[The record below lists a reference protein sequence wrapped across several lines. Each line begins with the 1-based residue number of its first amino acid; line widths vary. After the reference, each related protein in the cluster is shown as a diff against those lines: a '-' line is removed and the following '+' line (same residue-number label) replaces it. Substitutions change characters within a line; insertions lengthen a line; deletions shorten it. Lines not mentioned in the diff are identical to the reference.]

1 MRLGLSQKQFNSI
14 IKRSQ
19 RLSPRQC
26 CEGGVV
32 SIRIYRAFYGP
43 VGVRCECD
51 KCGRYGEMQTIT
63 EFITSGERAGTPVTE
78 RSLIRGIRKA
88 VRSWNK

>member
-1 MRLGLSQKQFNSI
+1 MRLDLSRNQFNSI

-32 SIRIYRAFYGP
+32 SIRIYRAIYGP

-51 KCGRYGEMQTIT
+51 KCGRCGEMHSITDYISTGNTI
-63 EFITSGERAGTPVTE
+63 GTPVTE
-78 RSLIRGIRKA
+78 RSIIRGIRKA